1 MSKFSVHMPLDEI
14 ELEVSKALMSCFSNS
29 DRQSYICLK
38 MIDKILP
45 PCLVKLMASLDK
57 NLNKPESLNSCLE
70 IAGVKCIIDFRIA
83 FYKKIGKRSTL
94 YEDAAL
100 TLHKKLTCE
109 KVEAVNGILKSWTPA
124 NKQCFIV
131 VKKSR
136 KRYLDHYRQAKKQN
150 LGARPTLF

>member
-1 MSKFSVHMPLDEI
+1 MSKFSVHMPLNEI

-83 FYKKIGKRSTL
+83 FYKKIGKQT
-94 YEDAAL
+94 
-100 TLHKKLTCE
+100 T
-109 KVEAVNGILKSWTPA
+109 
-124 NKQCFIV
+124 
-131 VKKSR
+131 
-136 KRYLDHYRQAKKQN
+136 
-150 LGARPTLF
+150 